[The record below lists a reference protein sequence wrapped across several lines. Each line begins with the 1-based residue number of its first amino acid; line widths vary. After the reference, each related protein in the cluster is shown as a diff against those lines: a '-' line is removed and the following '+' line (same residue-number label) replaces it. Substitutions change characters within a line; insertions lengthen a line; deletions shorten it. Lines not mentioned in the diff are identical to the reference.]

1 MTVIQTASRDKAS
14 ASSSAGSEE
23 KASSGGLST
32 GAIIGISVVAG
43 VAALAGGLFLVF
55 RLTSKRFSGFDDDGD
70 DAIRW
75 SVPLVLV
82 DSHQEH
88 ANPSRV

>member
-1 MTVIQTASRDKAS
+1 MIQTVSNGKAA
-14 ASSSAGSEE
+14 ASSSAASTE
-23 KASSGGLST
+23 KAGGGGLST

-55 RLTSKRFSGFDDDGD
+55 RLTSKRFSGFDDEGD

-75 SVPLVLV
+75 
-82 DSHQEH
+82 
-88 ANPSRV
+88 

>member
-1 MTVIQTASRDKAS
+1 MTVIQTASNAKSS
-14 ASSSAGSEE
+14 ASSSSGAEE
-23 KASSGGLST
+23 NTKSSGLST

-55 RLTSKRFSGFDDDGD
+55 RLTSKRLSGFDDDGD

-75 SVPLVLV
+75 SA
-82 DSHQEH
+82 QQI
-88 ANPSRV
+88 PSVYRRAPKLS